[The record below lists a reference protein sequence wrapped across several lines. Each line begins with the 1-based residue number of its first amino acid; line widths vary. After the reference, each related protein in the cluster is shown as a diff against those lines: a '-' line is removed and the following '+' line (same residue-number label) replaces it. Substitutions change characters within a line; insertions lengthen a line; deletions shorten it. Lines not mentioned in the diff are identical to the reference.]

1 MSTKQSPLR
10 KVRHGRGLTLDD
22 VARKIGTDTGNL
34 SRIERGLQCPK
45 AAMAAKLAEFFARE
59 IEECHVTYPERY
71 ADWVPPDG
79 ARAEEKVSQE
89 SP

>member
-10 KVRHGRGLTLDD
+10 KVRHVRGLTLEY
-22 VARKIGTDTGNL
+22 VARKVGSDTGNL

-45 AAMAAKLAEFFARE
+45 PSMAAKLAEFFARE

-71 ADWVPPDG
+71 ADWMPPG
-79 ARAEEKVSQE
+79 AGQLDEKISLD